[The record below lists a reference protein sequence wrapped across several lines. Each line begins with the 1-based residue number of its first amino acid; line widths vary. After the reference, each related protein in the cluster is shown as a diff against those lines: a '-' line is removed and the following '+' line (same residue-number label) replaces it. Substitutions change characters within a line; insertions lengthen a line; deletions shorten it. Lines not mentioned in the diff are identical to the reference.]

1 MNTRIQIDQMV
12 PQVFNAMY
20 NLETHMQDSKLNK
33 SHIELIKIRASQINS
48 CAFCIDMHTKDAL
61 KNGESV
67 QRIMLLDAWKEAG
80 LYSED
85 EKIILQMTEEVTLI
99 HQQGLSDATYKT
111 ALDHFDEEYVALL
124 IMMIVTINSW
134 NRMSIATQIP
144 VPHTATAAVDH
155 A

>member
-80 LYSED
+80 LYSE
-85 EKIILQMTEEVTLI
+85 EEEIILQMTEEVTLI
-99 HQQGLSDATYKT
+99 HQQGLSDATYQK

-124 IMMIVTINSW
+124 IMMIVTINAW